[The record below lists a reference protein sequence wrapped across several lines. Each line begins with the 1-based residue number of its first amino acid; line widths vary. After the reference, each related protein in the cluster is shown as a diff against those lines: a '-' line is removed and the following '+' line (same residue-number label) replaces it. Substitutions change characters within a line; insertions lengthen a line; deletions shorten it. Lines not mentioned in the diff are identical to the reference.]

1 MNRIVEIERSGT
13 KDFKRNTKKFNV
25 KADFLK
31 QNLNRLSCSRM
42 FIAQGHVF
50 GLNLSQESAINMCL
64 KVSCSEDMGILRLLA
79 E

>member
-1 MNRIVEIERSGT
+1 MP
-13 KDFKRNTKKFNV
+13 
-25 KADFLK
+25 
-31 QNLNRLSCSRM
+31 
-42 FIAQGHVF
+42 IAQGHVF